1 MTPTLT
7 PFHGGVHP
15 PEHKQQSSE
24 APIRAAGLPPLLR
37 LSLAQSMGAPARPC
51 VSVGQ
56 RVLKGQR
63 LADADGA
70 MSVAVHAPT
79 SGVVRA
85 IGPLPLA
92 HPSGL
97 NGPGIELE
105 PDGDERWIE
114 LTPLDWRHADPAQV
128 LDTLQARGVA
138 GLGGALFPTHLK
150 LARRGL
156 DTLVVNGAECEPY
169 ITCDDR
175 LMRER
180 ASGIV
185 AGIALAA
192 QLTEAR
198 QVLIGIED
206 NKPHAI
212 AAMRAACAGSGFDVV
227 VIPTLYPSGGAKQ
240 LIHLLT
246 GKAVPAGRRSTEFGV
261 QCLNVA
267 TLYTAARALEH
278 GEPAIQRLVTLTGA
292 VARPGNVEALLG
304 TPADWL
310 LAEAGRQ
317 ADSDQIIMGG
327 PMMGF
332 ALPDASAGLTQASN
346 CLIAASPALF
356 PPRPPAMPC
365 IRCGD
370 CAQVCPAELQPMDLH
385 WFAKARQFD
394 KARDAHLFDCIEC
407 GACSYVCPSQIPLV
421 DYYRFAKS
429 ELWASDRDKK
439 AAERARQRH
448 EFRQFRLERDKT
460 EKAERLAQRSAAL
473 ASQAAASTAAAST
486 AAAADA
492 DADAPSAD
500 DAGKRAA
507 IEAAMARAAARQAEQ
522 TTAKAGHPAPAAAPS
537 DDAKRAAIEA
547 AMARAAARKAEQAAA
562 KADTAAPT
570 AAPSDDAKR
579 AAIEAAMA
587 RAAARK
593 AEQAAAKADAAA
605 PAAAPSDDA
614 KRAAIEAA
622 MARVAARKAEQA
634 AAKADSAA
642 PAVAPSDDAK
652 RAAIEAA
659 MARAAARRAEQA
671 AKAATPPNS
680 EPQ

>member
-15 PEHKQQSSE
+15 PEHKQESSE
-24 APIRAAGLPPLLR
+24 APIRAAGLPPRLR
-37 LSLAQSMGAPARPC
+37 LSLAQSMGAPAQPC

-63 LADADGA
+63 LAEADGA
-70 MSVAVHAPT
+70 LSVAVHAPT
-79 SGVVRA
+79 SGVVCA

-97 NGPGIELE
+97 SSPGIELA

-114 LTPLDWRHADPAQV
+114 LNPLDWRHADPTQV

-156 DTLVVNGAECEPY
+156 DTLVINGAECEPY

-180 ASGIV
+180 ATDIV
-185 AGIALAA
+185 AGIAMAA

-206 NKPHAI
+206 NKPQAI

-246 GKAVPAGRRSTEFGV
+246 GKAVPVGRRSTEFGV

-332 ALPDASAGLTQASN
+332 ALPNASAGINQASN
-346 CLIAASPALF
+346 CLIAASPTLF

-370 CAQVCPAELQPMDLH
+370 CAQVCPAQLQPMDLH

-394 KARDAHLFDCIEC
+394 LARDAHLFDCIEC

-429 ELWASDRDKK
+429 ELWASDREQQ

-448 EFRQFRLERDKT
+448 EFRQFRLARDKT
-460 EKAERLAQRSAAL
+460 EKTERLAQRSATL
-473 ASQAAASTAAAST
+473 ASS
-486 AAAADA
+486 
-492 DADAPSAD
+492 APGAD

-507 IEAAMARAAARQAEQ
+507 IEAAMARAAARQADAP
-522 TTAKAGHPAPAAAPS
+522 TTATPG

-547 AMARAAARKAEQAAA
+547 AMARAAARKAEQA
-562 KADTAAPT
+562 T
-570 AAPSDDAKR
+570 
-579 AAIEAAMA
+579 
-587 RAAARK
+587 
-593 AEQAAAKADAAA
+593 
-605 PAAAPSDDA
+605 
-614 KRAAIEAA
+614 
-622 MARVAARKAEQA
+622 
-634 AAKADSAA
+634 AKADSAA
-642 PAVAPSDDAK
+642 PAALPSDDAK

-671 AKAATPPNS
+671 AKAATPPDS
-680 EPQ
+680 DPQ

>member
-85 IGPLPLA
+85 IGPQPLA

-473 ASQAAASTAAAST
+473 ASQAAASTAT
-486 AAAADA
+486 A
-492 DADAPSAD
+492 ADAPSAD

-522 TTAKAGHPAPAAAPS
+522 TAAKADSAASATAPSDDAKRAAIEAAMARAAARKAEQAAAQADSAAPAAAPS

-562 KADTAAPT
+562 KAD
-570 AAPSDDAKR
+570 S
-579 AAIEAAMA
+579 
-587 RAAARK
+587 
-593 AEQAAAKADAAA
+593 AA
-605 PAAAPSDDA
+605 PAA
-614 KRAAIEAA
+614 
-622 MARVAARKAEQA
+622 
-634 AAKADSAA
+634 
-642 PAVAPSDDAK
+642 APSDDAK

>member
-206 NKPHAI
+206 NKPQAI

-473 ASQAAASTAAAST
+473 ASQAAASTAT
-486 AAAADA
+486 
-492 DADAPSAD
+492 ADAPSAD

-522 TTAKAGHPAPAAAPS
+522 TAAKADSAASATAPSDDAKRAAIEAAMARAAARKAEQAAAQADSAASAAAPS

-562 KADTAAPT
+562 KAD
-570 AAPSDDAKR
+570 S
-579 AAIEAAMA
+579 
-587 RAAARK
+587 
-593 AEQAAAKADAAA
+593 AA
-605 PAAAPSDDA
+605 PAA
-614 KRAAIEAA
+614 
-622 MARVAARKAEQA
+622 
-634 AAKADSAA
+634 
-642 PAVAPSDDAK
+642 APSDDAK

>member
-1 MTPTLT
+1 MRTLT

-15 PEHKQQSSE
+15 PEHKTESSE
-24 APIRAAGLPPLLR
+24 VPIRQAGLPPLLQ
-37 LSLAQSMGAPARPC
+37 LSFSQSLGNPARPC

-56 RVLKGQR
+56 RVNKGQR
-63 LADADGA
+63 LAEPDGA
-70 MSVAVHAPT
+70 MSVGVHAPT

-97 NGPGIELE
+97 NGPGLTLE
-105 PDGDERWIE
+105 PDGDERWGE
-114 LTPLDWRHADPAQV
+114 RHTLDWQHADPRQV
-128 LDTLQARGVA
+128 LDTLRERGVA

-180 ASGIV
+180 AAGIV
-185 AGIALAA
+185 AGIHLAVH
-192 QLTEAR
+192 LTDAR
-198 QVLIGIED
+198 EVLIGIED
-206 NKPHAI
+206 NKPQAI
-212 AAMRAACAGSGFDVV
+212 AAMQAACAGSGFSVV
-227 VIPTLYPSGGAKQ
+227 VIPTRYPSGGAKQ

-246 GKAVPAGRRSTEFGV
+246 GKSVPAGRRSTDFGV

-267 TLYTAARALEH
+267 TLYTAARALEY
-278 GEPAIQRLVTLTGA
+278 GEPVISRLVTLTGA
-292 VARPGNVEALLG
+292 LAEPGNVDALLG
-304 TPADWL
+304 TPAHWL
-310 LAEAGRQ
+310 LQQAGRH

-332 ALPDASAGLTQASN
+332 ALPDPHAGINQASN

-370 CAQVCPAELQPMDLH
+370 CAQACPAELQPMDLY

-394 KARDAHLFDCIEC
+394 KARSAHLFDCIEC

-448 EFRQFRLERDKT
+448 DFRQFRLVRDKT
-460 EKAERLAQRSAAL
+460 EKAARLASRTAPASSAPTVE
-473 ASQAAASTAAAST
+473 ASSPVS
-486 AAAADA
+486 
-492 DADAPSAD
+492 SD
-500 DAGKRAA
+500 DKRAA
-507 IEAAMARAAARQAEQ
+507 IEAAMARAAARTAGQA
-522 TTAKAGHPAPAAAPS
+522 AKADSPPAAAPVTS
-537 DDAKRAAIEA
+537 ADDAKRAAIEA
-547 AMARAAARKAEQAAA
+547 AMARAAARKAEQAANQADSPPATAPAASADDA
-562 KADTAAPT
+562 KRAAIEAAMARAAARKAEQQAANQADSPPAAAP
-570 AAPSDDAKR
+570 AASADDAKR

-593 AEQAAAKADAAA
+593 AEQAAKVAAM
-605 PAAAPSDDA
+605 PSDPG
-614 KRAAIEAA
+614 
-622 MARVAARKAEQA
+622 
-634 AAKADSAA
+634 S
-642 PAVAPSDDAK
+642 P
-652 RAAIEAA
+652 
-659 MARAAARRAEQA
+659 
-671 AKAATPPNS
+671 
-680 EPQ
+680 

>member
-24 APIRAAGLPPLLR
+24 APIRTAGLPPLLR

-206 NKPHAI
+206 NKPQAI

-346 CLIAASPALF
+346 CLIAASPTLF

-473 ASQAAASTAAAST
+473 ASQAAASTAT
-486 AAAADA
+486 A
-492 DADAPSAD
+492 ADAPSAD

-522 TTAKAGHPAPAAAPS
+522 TTAKADHPASAAAPS

-570 AAPSDDAKR
+570 AAPNDDAKR
-579 AAIEAAMA
+579 AAIEAA
-587 RAAARK
+587 
-593 AEQAAAKADAAA
+593 
-605 PAAAPSDDA
+605 
-614 KRAAIEAA
+614 IEAA
-622 MARVAARKAEQA
+622 MARAAARKAEQA

-659 MARAAARRAEQA
+659 MARAAARKAEQAAAKADSAAPAAVPSDDAKRAAIEAAMARAAARRAEQA

>member
-346 CLIAASPALF
+346 CLIAASPTLF

-473 ASQAAASTAAAST
+473 SSQAAASTAT
-486 AAAADA
+486 A
-492 DADAPSAD
+492 APSAD

-522 TTAKAGHPAPAAAPS
+522 TAAKADHPAPAAAPSDDDIRATIETAMARAAARKAEQAAAKADSAAPAAAPS

-562 KADTAAPT
+562 KADTAAPA

-587 RAAARK
+587 RAAAR
-593 AEQAAAKADAAA
+593 Q
-605 PAAAPSDDA
+605 
-614 KRAAIEAA
+614 
-622 MARVAARKAEQA
+622 AEQA

-642 PAVAPSDDAK
+642 PAAAPSDDAK

>member
-680 EPQ
+680 EPK